1 MTEARTY
8 PAGVPCWVDTDQQD
22 VAAAQDFYG
31 RLFGWT
37 FENVLPDDVQEDY
50 LIATLDGRDVAAI
63 GSAHTGDEITWNT
76 YIAVDHADATA
87 ATVTAAGG
95 AVPREPVDAGPGGR
109 QAGCADPRGAHFK
122 LWQPR
127 RRLGAQLVNAPNTW
141 NFSDLQTTDPDA
153 AAAFYGPLFGWEFD
167 DTGFATMIRRP
178 GYADH
183 LAATIDP
190 GIKERHAATGTPP
203 GFSDAIGWVGRFTDE
218 QLPEHWQVTFAV
230 ADRDGSAEL
239 AEKLGAAVVSS
250 DDTMWA
256 KTALIQDPQGARLV
270 LSQFTPPEGS

>member
-1 MTEARTY
+1 MTEPRTY

-22 VAAAQDFYG
+22 VPAAQDFYG

-63 GSAHTGDEITWNT
+63 SSAKTGQEIAWNT
-76 YIAVDHADATA
+76 YVAVDDADATA
-87 ATVTAAGG
+87 AAVSSGGGTVTGG
-95 AVPREPVDAGPGGR
+95 PVDAGPGGR
-109 QAGCADPRGAHFK
+109 QAACTDPRGAHFK

-127 RRLGAQLVNAPNTW
+127 RRLGAQSVNVPGTG
-141 NFSDLQTTDPDA
+141 NFSDLQTTDPQA
-153 AAAFYGPLFGWEFD
+153 AASFYGPLFGWEFD
-167 DTGFATMIRRP
+167 DAGFATMIRRP

-183 LAATIDP
+183 LAATVDP
-190 GIKERHAATGTPP
+190 GILERHAATGTPP
-203 GFSDAIGWVGRFTDE
+203 GFSDAIGWVGQLSDE
-218 QLPEHWQVTFAV
+218 QQPEHWQVTFAV
-230 ADRDGSAEL
+230 ANRDESVAL

-250 DDTMWA
+250 EDTMWA

-270 LSQFTPPEGS
+270 LSEFSPPEG